1 MEPDILMPITSKV
14 NKKGHLVIGGC
25 DTVELHKRYGTP
37 LYVIDIATI
46 KKQCRKYRKNFD
58 FPDLKSEVIY
68 ASKAFTSIAM
78 CQLVKEEGLS
88 LDVSTGGEFYTAV
101 ESGFPVEKVFF
112 HGNNKSECEIEYGL
126 KNKVGCFIVDNFYE
140 LKSLEK
146 LCEKHNLKQKI
157 MLRITPGIKAYT
169 HEYIQTGKMESKFG
183 FSLHHGAA
191 FEAVKKVASSRNL
204 VLVGL
209 HSHIGSQIFNLACY
223 AKLIDVMLK
232 FIREIKDKLRLNI
245 THLNVGG
252 GLGIKYIPED
262 EPPDVEDLS
271 RIIYQAVK
279 KNEKKYGLK
288 LDWIYLEPGRS
299 IVGNSGMTFYEVGVI
314 KEIKGVKNYIS
325 IDGGMS
331 DNIRPMLYKAKYSAY
346 IANRMNSG
354 SNKNSRSLHRTYS
367 IVGKHCESGDVL
379 IADINLPEVR
389 VGDLIATAATGAYCY
404 SMASNYNSQPKSAV
418 VAVEDGKSWVWVERQ
433 NYKDLIKGNRKL
445 YE

>member
-1 MEPDILMPITSKV
+1 MLMPITSKV
-14 NKKGHLVIGGC
+14 NEKGHLVIGRC
-25 DTVELHKRYGTP
+25 DTVELQKRYGTP

-46 KKQCRKYRKNFD
+46 KKQCRSYKKNFEI
-58 FPDLKSEVIY
+58 PDLEAEVIY

-88 LDVSTGGEFYTAV
+88 LDVSTGGELYTAI
-101 ESGFPVEKVFF
+101 ESGFPVEKIFF
-112 HGNNKSECEIEYGL
+112 HGNNKSEYEIEYGL
-126 KNKVGCFIVDNFYE
+126 KNKVGYFIVDNFQE
-140 LKSLEK
+140 LNYLEK
-146 LCEKHNLKQKI
+146 LCKKYNLKQKI
-157 MLRITPGIKAYT
+157 MLRITPGIKAST
-169 HEYIQTGKMESKFG
+169 HEYIQTGNIESKFG

-191 FEAVKKVASSRNL
+191 FEAVKKVASSSNNL
-204 VLVGL
+204 ILVGL

-223 AKLIDVMLK
+223 TKLIDAMLK

-252 GLGIKYIPED
+252 GLGIKYIPDD
-262 EPPDVEDLS
+262 EPPGIEDLS
-271 RIIYQAVK
+271 RIMYQAVK

-288 LDWIYLEPGRS
+288 LDRIYLEPGRS
-299 IVGNSGMTFYEVGVI
+299 IVGNSGMTFYKVGVI
-314 KEIKGVKNYIS
+314 KEIPGVRNYIS

-331 DNIRPMLYKAKYSAY
+331 DNIRPMLYKARYHAY
-346 IANRMNSG
+346 IANRMNSD
-354 SNKNSRSLHRTYS
+354 SNKNSRGLYKTYS

-379 IADINLPEVR
+379 IADINLPEVQ

-418 VAVEDGKSWVWVERQ
+418 VAVEDGKSWVWIERQ
-433 NYKDLIKGNRKL
+433 DYKDLILGDRNL